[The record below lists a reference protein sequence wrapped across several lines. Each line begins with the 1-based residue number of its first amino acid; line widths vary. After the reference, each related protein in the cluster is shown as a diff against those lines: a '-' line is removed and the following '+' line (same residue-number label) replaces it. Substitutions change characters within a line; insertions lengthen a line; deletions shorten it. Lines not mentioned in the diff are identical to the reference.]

1 MIEEPH
7 MNSGIIMIGLALV
20 LLSAAMV
27 VSPTGAASPDT
38 SCSPGCG
45 SALFSGS
52 SGMEQDNGSME
63 GIGGESTP
71 AFTAAAGPVSA
82 P

>member
-1 MIEEPH
+1 

-27 VSPTGAASPDT
+27 VSPSGAASPDT

-45 SALFSGS
+45 SVIFSGS
-52 SGMEQDNGSME
+52 SGVGQDSEGIE
-63 GIGGESTP
+63 GIGGESVP
-71 AFTAAAGPVSA
+71 AFTAATGPVSA